1 MRPNLTVEIE
11 AVTLSQ
17 FKLSCIS
24 RLTSLLRYADGGT
37 ESFIWLKVLSTDPD
51 LMVKSKG
58 DLKKGSGNV
67 ESKNCG

>member
-1 MRPNLTVEIE
+1 MEFSAYGAIAFREIHPP
-11 AVTLSQ
+11 VLSARGAT
-17 FKLSCIS
+17 FNV
-24 RLTSLLRYADGGT
+24 RYADGGT